1 MRGAKADASQS
12 QPPQRPAATVA
23 AVYQAHSP
31 HNMTTLSWATTAEQL
46 RAVRARGAGGRW
58 RERMEVAEAA
68 THVNT
73 KKVHAP
79 HRRCT
84 ARARSRFTSFCIS
97 QARTRPPR
105 HTRGT
110 EGRGGRVGCPYAGWV
125 HARRHGGRSPHCR
138 RARTC
143 TVRRTGMRLRRCF
156 FSLTAR
162 VTYVPDSGRRGQ
174 QPAGAGFERGFAK
187 VLLKDF
193 SAQNAKKSF

>member
-12 QPPQRPAATVA
+12 HPPQRPAATVA

-84 ARARSRFTSFCIS
+84 ARARSRFTSFCIRH
-97 QARTRPPR
+97 ARTSPPR

-125 HARRHGGRSPHCR
+125 HARRHGGRSPTCIVLAARADVHCATYR
-138 RARTC
+138 HAIETEFFFADSQGR
-143 TVRRTGMRLRRCF
+143 VRTGQRAARAAGREGWVCGRLSETPF
-156 FSLTAR
+156 
-162 VTYVPDSGRRGQ
+162 
-174 QPAGAGFERGFAK
+174 
-187 VLLKDF
+187 
-193 SAQNAKKSF
+193 N